1 MSNTTIKLPNGR
13 KIQLNNDGIEKY
25 KENLNRLETTLPIRD
40 VWASP
45 HIVVKNSYAELG
57 HSFNSPGTTEEIRDN
72 IDFDATIK
80 IRKYLIKN
88 GFAIAEAMDTAQRFF
103 IGWTTAKKLIEETS
117 QIPSDIKFIAGASY
131 DNSSSSKDLDSIC
144 DAVIY
149 QANYIKECGGI
160 PILLP
165 IPFLSNNNY
174 SSDNYVK
181 TYESLI
187 NRIDSQLYIHWLG
200 EMFLPE
206 LKGYFPGNS
215 FEKIM
220 AIDREKVLGVKLSL
234 LNSSKEIS
242 LRNKL
247 SQFNQVVLSGDDFNF
262 CNLIAGDE
270 NGFSHALLGIFDAI
284 SLPAGIALQFLAN
297 GKKEV
302 FSSIMK
308 PCEDLSKI
316 IFESPTQHY
325 KAGLAFLSW
334 LDGHQENNMLI
345 NRQDL
350 CRSKAH
356 YLSII
361 EQASISNDFSH
372 PEIAF
377 ERILIW
383 LESNY

>member
-13 KIQLNNDGIEKY
+13 KIQLNNDGVEKY

-57 HSFNSPGTTEEIRDN
+57 HSFNSPGTTEEIREN
-72 IDFDATIK
+72 IDFDGTIK

-88 GFAIAEAMDTAQRFF
+88 GLAIAEAMDTAQRFF
-103 IGWTTAKKLIEETS
+103 IGWTTAKKRIEETPK
-117 QIPSDIKFIAGASY
+117 IPSDIRFIAGARY
-131 DNSSSSKDLDSIC
+131 DNSSSPKNLDAIC
-144 DAVIY
+144 EAVIY
-149 QANYIKECGGI
+149 QANFIIACGGI

-165 IPFLSNNNY
+165 IPFLSKNNF
-174 SSDNYVK
+174 SSDNYVT
-181 TYESLI
+181 TYKSLI
-187 NRIDSQLYIHWLG
+187 DRIDSQLYIHWLG

-206 LKGYFPGNS
+206 LDGYFPEDS

-234 LNSSKEIS
+234 LDYSKEIR

-247 SQFNQVVLSGDDFNF
+247 SCFNQVVLTGDDFNF
-262 CNLIAGDE
+262 CNLIAGDDK
-270 NGFSHALLGIFDAI
+270 GFSHALLGIFDAI
-284 SLPAGIALQFLAN
+284 SLPAGIALQFLAH

-308 PCEDLSKI
+308 PCEDLSRI
-316 IFESPTQHY
+316 IFKDPTQHY

-350 CRSKAH
+350 CRPKTH

-361 EQASISNDFSH
+361 EQASISNVFSN
-372 PEIAF
+372 PGIAF

-383 LESNY
+383 LEANY

>member
-1 MSNTTIKLPNGR
+1 
-13 KIQLNNDGIEKY
+13 
-25 KENLNRLETTLPIRD
+25 
-40 VWASP
+40 
-45 HIVVKNSYAELG
+45 
-57 HSFNSPGTTEEIRDN
+57 
-72 IDFDATIK
+72 
-80 IRKYLIKN
+80 
-88 GFAIAEAMDTAQRFF
+88 MDTAQRFF

-165 IPFLSNNNY
+165 IPFLSNNNF

-242 LRNKL
+242 
-247 SQFNQVVLSGDDFNF
+247 
-262 CNLIAGDE
+262 
-270 NGFSHALLGIFDAI
+270 FSNSIF
-284 SLPAGIALQFLAN
+284 
-297 GKKEV
+297 
-302 FSSIMK
+302 
-308 PCEDLSKI
+308 
-316 IFESPTQHY
+316 
-325 KAGLAFLSW
+325 
-334 LDGHQENNMLI
+334 
-345 NRQDL
+345 
-350 CRSKAH
+350 
-356 YLSII
+356 
-361 EQASISNDFSH
+361 
-372 PEIAF
+372 
-377 ERILIW
+377 
-383 LESNY
+383 

>member
-13 KIQLNNDGIEKY
+13 KIQLKNDSIEKY
-25 KENLNRLETTLPIRD
+25 KENLNRLESTLPIRD

-149 QANYIKECGGI
+149 QANYIKTCGGI

-181 TYESLI
+181 TYKSLI

-247 SQFNQVVLSGDDFNF
+247 SQFNQVVLS
-262 CNLIAGDE
+262 
-270 NGFSHALLGIFDAI
+270 
-284 SLPAGIALQFLAN
+284 
-297 GKKEV
+297 
-302 FSSIMK
+302 
-308 PCEDLSKI
+308 
-316 IFESPTQHY
+316 
-325 KAGLAFLSW
+325 
-334 LDGHQENNMLI
+334 
-345 NRQDL
+345 
-350 CRSKAH
+350 
-356 YLSII
+356 
-361 EQASISNDFSH
+361 
-372 PEIAF
+372 
-377 ERILIW
+377 
-383 LESNY
+383 